1 MNEQPTNRT
10 AIIGILLILAG
21 ALIFFD
27 IFNVFS
33 FPFKYYIFSWKTL
46 LIALGII
53 ALITKHNKTVGV
65 VLIALGLVFW
75 SPYIFHYH
83 YSFSNLFWPL
93 IFIGIGTI
101 LIFNRRTTC
110 PGRICGERST
120 DENVDNDFFEDLAV
134 FGGGTRNVVSKNL
147 KGGQI
152 TAIFGGSDIVLKEA
166 QPAPNCIID
175 VFILFGGTK
184 FIVPDDW
191 VVKSDVVSI
200 FGGFDDKRSINP
212 QQIDSNKIINIK
224 GLVLFGGGEIK
235 NY

>member
-1 MNEQPTNRT
+1 MSEQPTNRT

-27 IFNVFS
+27 IFNIVS

-53 ALITKHNKTVGV
+53 ALASNQNKVIGI
-65 VLIALGLVFW
+65 VLIALGFVFW

-83 YSFSNLFWPL
+83 YSFSNLFWP
-93 IFIGIGTI
+93 IVFIGIGI
-101 LIFNRRTTC
+101 IMISKRRTAC
-110 PGRICGERST
+110 PGRICGERT
-120 DENVDNDFFEDLAV
+120 TGQNMDNDYFEDLAV

-147 KGGQI
+147 KGGQV

-175 VFILFGGTK
+175 FFVLFGGTK
-184 FIVPDDW
+184 LIVPDDW
-191 VVKSDVVSI
+191 IIKNDVVSI
-200 FGGFDDKRSINP
+200 FGGFDDKRNINP
-212 QQIDSNKIINIK
+212 QQVDSNKVINLK

-235 NY
+235 SY